1 MLIEAHRL
9 FVAVHGLSLV
19 AERRLITVASLVA
32 EAQALERGSVVVAQR
47 VVGSALQ
54 METQLEGKGKN
65 DKEVYELEL

>member
-32 EAQALERGSVVVAQR
+32 EAQALERGSVIVAHRLSCRTRDRTR
-47 VVGSALQ
+47 VFLHWQADS
-54 METQLEGKGKN
+54 
-65 DKEVYELEL
+65 